1 MELFANLAL
10 GMATALKPAN
20 LAFALVGSLI
30 GTLIGVLPG
39 IGPLATLSMLLPI
52 TFYLEPITALIML
65 SAIYYGA
72 QYGGSTTA
80 ILVNLP
86 GESSSVVTCID
97 GHEMARQGRAGSALA
112 IAALGSFFAGSVATV
127 VIAALVTPLTALAI
141 TFSAAEY
148 FSLMVLGLVAAVVMA
163 RGSVAKALAMIVIG
177 LLLGLV
183 GTDIHTGLQR
193 FTFGSAEL
201 FDGIDFVSI
210 AVGIFGFGSIIAS
223 LEKGEDAQTVS
234 VLRAK
239 LQRLWPTRE
248 DFRLAW
254 PASLRGTILG
264 CLLGVL
270 PGGGAVLSSFAA
282 YSLERKLAKDPA
294 RFGNGAVEGVA
305 GPESAN
311 NAGAQTAFIPMLT
324 LGIPPNA
331 VMAVMIGA
339 MMIHG
344 IRPGPEVLE
353 QRPDLFWGLIAS
365 MWIGNAMLVDHQSAA
380 DRMWVRLLRVP
391 VSAAVPGDPAV
402 QQHRHLQRAQQQLRG
417 RARGGL
423 RRVRLPA
430 VQARLRAGA
439 ARAGFRAR
447 PDAGGE
453 VAHRHAARTRQSDHV
468 PAATDQRRPAAD
480 GGRVARRRCC
490 CRKSARGGR
499 RRFRSSAATPRACRK
514 LERGGLWRVINAAQ
528 ESRAMAKVGSLV
540 AAVAVVAALAITS
553 GAQAKG
559 GGHGRGGGGHHA
571 GGHGKIHFG
580 GGRHHVRMH
589 RGFSRHAFH
598 RPRLGR
604 GARHADRL
612 MMRGRHGPHGWPARY
627 TTGGQRSRRHSAHT
641 HTIDSA
647 IRTALPAGL
656 AASFLA
662 RPAARAVAWPGPLFW
677 SHGGDDVFWPTAYD
691 AAFWDYGTADMLG
704 GILLA
709 AYGGRSRY
717 AAPRRGLRDDR
728 AFAREEDAGA
738 ILCRDQPS
746 DLTNLAAVEQEI
758 RPTEAQRTAFDQLRT
773 TEAAAT
779 EIIRGA
785 CPVNIPPSPTAR
797 REVMAQWVDA
807 ILVAVRM
814 VRPPLEASTARSTTS
829 RRRGRFTIL
838 GQRRERGD
846 TAQACVGGWRS
857 ARRFGQRAG

>member
-1 MELFANLAL
+1 VELFANLAL

-193 FTFGSAEL
+193 FTFSSAEL

-210 AVGIFGFGSIIAS
+210 AVGIFGFGSITAG

-239 LQRLWPTRE
+239 LQRVWPTRE

-365 MWIGNAMLVDHQSAA
+365 MWIGNAMLVIINLPLIGV
-380 DRMWVRLLRVP
+380 WVRLLRVP
-391 VSAAVPGDPAV
+391 YRLLFPAILLFSSIGIYSVHNSSFEVVLAAGFGMFGYLLFKLGCEPAPLALGFVLGPLLEEKLRTAMLLARGNPITFLQRPISAGLLLTAAV
-402 QQHRHLQRAQQQLRG
+402 
-417 RARGGL
+417 
-423 RRVRLPA
+423 
-430 VQARLRAGA
+430 
-439 ARAGFRAR
+439 
-447 PDAGGE
+447 
-453 VAHRHAARTRQSDHV
+453 
-468 PAATDQRRPAAD
+468 
-480 GGRVARRRCC
+480 
-490 CRKSARGGR
+490 
-499 RRFRSSAATPRACRK
+499 
-514 LERGGLWRVINAAQ
+514 
-528 ESRAMAKVGSLV
+528 
-540 AAVAVVAALAITS
+540 
-553 GAQAKG
+553 
-559 GGHGRGGGGHHA
+559 
-571 GGHGKIHFG
+571 
-580 GGRHHVRMH
+580 
-589 RGFSRHAFH
+589 
-598 RPRLGR
+598 
-604 GARHADRL
+604 
-612 MMRGRHGPHGWPARY
+612 
-627 TTGGQRSRRHSAHT
+627 
-641 HTIDSA
+641 
-647 IRTALPAGL
+647 
-656 AASFLA
+656 
-662 RPAARAVAWPGPLFW
+662 
-677 SHGGDDVFWPTAYD
+677 
-691 AAFWDYGTADMLG
+691 
-704 GILLA
+704 LLA
-709 AYGGRSRY
+709 AVLLPKIRRSREQ
-717 AAPRRGLRDDR
+717 
-728 AFAREEDAGA
+728 AF
-738 ILCRDQPS
+738 
-746 DLTNLAAVEQEI
+746 QE
-758 RPTEAQRTAFDQLRT
+758 
-773 TEAAAT
+773 
-779 EIIRGA
+779 
-785 CPVNIPPSPTAR
+785 
-797 REVMAQWVDA
+797 
-807 ILVAVRM
+807 
-814 VRPPLEASTARSTTS
+814 
-829 RRRGRFTIL
+829 
-838 GQRRERGD
+838 
-846 TAQACVGGWRS
+846 
-857 ARRFGQRAG
+857 